1 MKKKFLLILSIILF
15 VVVVEQVF
23 ALTGVFDRL
32 ELISYDLRAKLS
44 VDKGPFS
51 SQFKHADKKIVIVA
65 VDDYSRQQLAMH
77 PEISYGSWPWPRDV
91 WSEVTNF
98 IERGQPKAVLFDLV
112 FANLNENHWNDRR
125 LAQTFRQY
133 DNIVLATA
141 LKDPKYLVNKSEAN
155 PEIENSDY
163 LPTSSPLDIQID
175 DKKLDDAIT
184 FYSHEPVNDMY
195 TEHNEMGVA
204 NVVLDKDSVVRRNQ
218 PIFKLVKGE
227 DTYYMPSLAF
237 AGFLKYMGEDGKIT
251 VKDNKIIYKGMVIPI
266 DKNGETNISWHGRG
280 HNYSYVPISKI
291 LLSKNGEKQI
301 DPDYF
306 KDKIVIIGRTAAR
319 NDVQLSSVS
328 SVYPGPEATA
338 SALDNFINDTDS
350 HNAMARKFVSSVSK
364 IKQFGLVFALCGL
377 LILIGLFSP
386 SALIGIIVN
395 SVLIIVYVIAC
406 IWFFVN
412 PAYRIWVPIVVP
424 VYYFLM
430 TAAIVFAYK
439 FNQELIK
446 RAYISNLIGRSVS
459 ANVLSEVFKKSDKLT
474 LQSAK
479 KQITMMSC
487 EVKDLVSLSNRYT
500 PEQLVG
506 NLNELFDVIVKT
518 ILENNGTVDKFMG
531 DGVIAYWGA
540 PVEGENDAYSAV
552 KTASAIK
559 KKVAELKIKN
569 ASENKII
576 FDVKIVISTGDALLG
591 IIGSEGFNSYTAMG
605 DALNTSVGLESASA
619 ELKRDILVAK
629 STFDKVKD
637 KVIVLNAGRI
647 AINGK
652 NEQIEIFELIGL
664 NEDVVDNVEDSA
676 ETENEIY
683 SEND

>member
-15 VVVVEQVF
+15 VVIVEQVF

-32 ELISYDLRAKLS
+32 ELVSYDLRAKLS
-44 VDKGPFS
+44 VDRGPFAK
-51 SQFKHADKKIVIVA
+51 QFKHADKKIVIVA
-65 VDDYSRQQLAMH
+65 VDDYSRQQLAQH

-91 WSEVTNF
+91 WSGVTNF
-98 IERGQPKAVLFDLV
+98 IERGQPKAILFDLV

-163 LPTSSPLDIQID
+163 LPTASPLDIQIE

-195 TEHNEMGVA
+195 TEHNEIGVV
-204 NVVLDKDSVVRRNQ
+204 NKVLDKDSVVRRNQ

-266 DKNGETNISWHGRG
+266 DKNGETNISWHGHG

-291 LLSKNGEKQI
+291 LLSQYGKEQI
-301 DPDYF
+301 NPDYF

-319 NDVQLSSVS
+319 NDMQLSSVS
-328 SVYPGPEATA
+328 SVYPGPETTAT
-338 SALDNFINDTDS
+338 ALDNFINDTDS
-350 HNAMARKFVSSVSK
+350 HNATARKFVSSVST
-364 IKQFGLVFALCGL
+364 IKQFGLVIALCGL
-377 LILIGLFSP
+377 FVLIGLFSP
-386 SALIGIIVN
+386 SALIGFIVN
-395 SVLIIVYVIAC
+395 SALIFLYVIFS
-406 IWFFVN
+406 IWVFVN

-424 VYYFLM
+424 VYYFFM

-439 FNQELIK
+439 FNRELIQK
-446 RAYISNLIGRSVS
+446 SYITNMVGKSVS
-459 ANVLSEVFKKSDKLT
+459 PNVLSAVFKESDKKA
-474 LQSAK
+474 LQSSK

-487 EVKDLVSLSNRYT
+487 EVKDLVNLSNKYT
-500 PEQLVG
+500 PEQLVN

-518 ILENNGTVDKFMG
+518 IFENNGTVDKFMG
-531 DGVIAYWGA
+531 DGIIAYWGA
-540 PVEGENDAYSAV
+540 PVEGENDAYIAV

-559 KKVAELKIKN
+559 KKVAELKISN
-569 ASENKII
+569 ANENKII

-591 IIGSEGFNSYTAMG
+591 VIGAEELKSYTAMG

-629 STFDKVKD
+629 STYDKVKD
-637 KVIVLNAGRI
+637 KVIVLNAGEI

-664 NEDVVDNVEDSA
+664 NEDVVEDVADSA
-676 ETENEIY
+676 EPENEIF
-683 SEND
+683 S